1 MKIRT
6 ENTVHYTFGFSLTE
20 LLAAMVIGA
29 MVMITSI
36 GVYSRMRRSADEINR
51 RIDTQQLPNEI
62 LQRIAEDLDRIVAP
76 TSGKD
81 ADTKISITNK
91 NDELYQSAQMKITKT
106 YYDNK
111 NSKQIFNEI
120 VWQSNYDFD
129 ANGLILYRSHR
140 GLTVEDKLLG
150 EEKSKT
156 NSELF
161 IPVAAGLTYFKI
173 EAHKG
178 SGYADAWTADPL
190 PKAVRITLSFAAP
203 YKDINGNYSIL
214 ESEMITRTVAIDR
227 TRQIKFKFVPPDLN
241 QLDIN
246 SFDVNSFDI
255 NDSNLY
261 DYNDVN
267 EPNLTDTR
275 Q

>member
-6 ENTVHYTFGFSLTE
+6 ENTVHYTCGFSLTE

-36 GVYSRMRRSADEINR
+36 GVYSRMRRSADEVNR

-76 TSGKD
+76 ISGKD

-91 NDELYQSAQMKITKT
+91 NVELYQSSQMKITKT

-150 EEKSKT
+150 EEKSKS

-178 SGYADAWTADPL
+178 SDYVESWAEEPL

-203 YKDINGNYSIL
+203 YKDINGNYYVL
-214 ESEMITRTVAIDR
+214 ESEVITRTVAIDR
-227 TRQIKFKFVPPDLN
+227 TRRIKFQFIPPDLN
-241 QLDIN
+241 QLD
-246 SFDVNSFDI
+246 FNSFDI